1 MTQQTKEEFLLYQ
14 SNRKKEVGAKLR
26 ELHQQIHTLQQ
37 EEAELDANLYNFCY
51 DTIDA
56 AKEHIQEFL
65 EERSHDTNN
74 WPDDYDTWCTV
85 NMKQQYL
92 VNDVKYQCDGVFEYR
107 SYEDDNGMYVWYVND
122 HSFTHTVV
130 V

>member
-14 SNRKKEVGAKLR
+14 SNRKKEIGAQLN

-37 EEAELDANLYNFCY
+37 VEAELDANLYNFCY
-51 DTIDA
+51 DTVDA
-56 AKEHIQEFL
+56 AEEHIRALL

-74 WPDDYDTWCTV
+74 WPGDYDTWCTV

-107 SYEDDNGMYVWYVND
+107 SYEDDHGMYVWYVND
-122 HSFTHTVV
+122 YSFTHKVV